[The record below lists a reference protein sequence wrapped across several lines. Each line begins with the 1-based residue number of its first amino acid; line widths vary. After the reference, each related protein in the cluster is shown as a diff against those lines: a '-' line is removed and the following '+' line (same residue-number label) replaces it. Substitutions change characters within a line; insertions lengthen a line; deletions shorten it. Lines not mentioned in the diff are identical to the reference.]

1 MNSLLRSIA
10 IAAVLLAANV
20 HAQTYPDRP
29 VRILVGYPPGGGTD
43 LVARLVSTPLSER
56 WKQPVIVENR
66 PGANAIIA
74 TEAVV
79 KSKPDGYTLLMAYA
93 TELAVNPAT
102 FKKLPYDPVRDLA
115 PISQLGSA
123 PLVMAAHP
131 SLPAQNVREL
141 VALAK
146 GKPGS
151 LSYSSSGNGSVHH
164 FAGELFKQ
172 RSGADILHIPYKGS
186 GPATAD
192 AVSGQVQ
199 LTFASVASV
208 LRFVQSGRLKAL
220 AVTSREPS
228 PQLPGV
234 PTFAEGGT
242 TGIELT
248 SWYGLLAPAG
258 TPAAIVERIA
268 ADSAAVLASPEVR
281 KGFEGQGLDPA
292 KSSPAAF
299 AEFIRAEA
307 EKYARIARAGN
318 IQQE

>member
-1 MNSLLRSIA
+1 MNPLWRSIA
-10 IAAVLLAANV
+10 IAAVLLSGQV
-20 HAQTYPDRP
+20 HAQSYPDRP

-43 LVARLVSTPLSER
+43 LVARLMAQPLSER
-56 WKQPVIVENR
+56 WKQPVVVENR

-74 TEAVV
+74 TDAVV

-115 PISQLGSA
+115 PIAQLGAA

-164 FAGELFKQ
+164 FAGELFKL
-172 RSGADILHIPYKGS
+172 RTGADILHVPYKGS

-208 LRFVQSGRLKAL
+208 LRFVQGGRLRAL
-220 AVTSREPS
+220 AVTSRQRS
-228 PQLPGV
+228 PQMQDVPTAVEAGV
-234 PTFAEGGT
+234 PD
-242 TGIELT
+242 IELT

-258 TPAAIVERIA
+258 TPAALIERIA
-268 ADSAAVLASPEVR
+268 GDAAAVLAMPEVR
-281 KGFEGQGLDPA
+281 RGFEVQGLEA
-292 KSSPAAF
+292 VQSSPAAF
-299 AEFIRAEA
+299 AQFIRAEA

-318 IQQE
+318 IHQE